1 MKKVGIA
8 TMTGGANYGNSLQ
21 NYAVQEILRALGY
34 EAVTLKNRTRFG
46 FLSAAKKPIPITK
59 KLAPSYI
66 RAYRQTKLNEQFGCK
81 NHRDCTTKGKKLAKA
96 NLADYRAA
104 KERKLAKFAAFN
116 QNYIHFDDTVMDF
129 TRFPREHLSE
139 FYAFVCGSDQVWN
152 PYYYTNSMIEF
163 LQFAPKHKRIA
174 FAPSFGISEIPDTR
188 TYDYT
193 KWISEIPHLS
203 VREEAG
209 AKIIKKLTGRD
220 AKVLLDPTFGLT
232 KEQWSAFARKPEQ
245 APNGKFVF
253 CYFLGDEIN
262 AYCKWIEKYAKTHD
276 CEIVEAFDIHNM
288 RYYDIDP
295 CEFVW
300 LLSNA
305 EAVFTDSFHGNAFSV
320 NMEKPFVAF
329 DRQEGGAS
337 MSSRIAT
344 LLNKTGLSQR
354 KFCNMN
360 LQDVDKIDFSNA
372 RKLIASE
379 REAMYGYLRAA
390 LDSVENGNHVMLANR
405 YHCTGCGACE
415 NACPVG
421 AIEMKRDFEG
431 FAYPEINL
439 ERCIHCGACERA
451 CPADAVSASEAESPK
466 AYYAYTDNQSILM
479 NSSSGG
485 AFSILAAK
493 IICEGGVVFGAGYAE
508 NFTVRHMSAANEEEL
523 KKLRT
528 SKYVQSDIA
537 KTYQEAKKALAEG
550 KKVLFTGTSCQIAGL
565 KQYLNRDYEN
575 LYTIDIVCHGVPSPQ
590 VWEEYLKQY
599 HSHKK
604 INHVSFRDKTV
615 GWNEFSMKITYEDGT
630 SYCELATKDTF
641 ERAFLANLFL
651 RPVCYQCQYKT
662 LNRVSDLTLA
672 DYWGVEEVH
681 PELSAQQGVSLILVH
696 TDKGQRLYDEITE
709 KMESGETDCDRAI
722 KMNHGALHSV
732 RWNQKRKY
740 FYEHWE
746 KIPMQKL
753 VKKCLKPTPSQRVRR
768 FIIINGSRVKQLGRK
783 IRGK

>member
-34 EAVTLKNRTRFG
+34 EPYTLKNSTKSG

-66 RAYRQTKLNEQFGCK
+66 RAYRQSKLNSQLGCK
-81 NHRDCTTKGKKLAKA
+81 NQRDCSVKGKKLAQN
-96 NLADYRAA
+96 NLASYREA
-104 KERKLAKFAAFN
+104 KQRKLDKFAEFN
-116 QNYIHFDDTVMDF
+116 QNYIRFDNVAMDF
-129 TRFPREHLSE
+129 TRFPRKHLDE

-152 PYYYTNSMIEF
+152 PHYYTNSMIEF

-188 TYDYT
+188 TYDFA
-193 KWISEIPHLS
+193 KWINEIPHLS

-209 AKIIKKLTGRD
+209 AQIIRKLTGRN
-220 AKVLLDPTFGLT
+220 AKVLLDPTFGLS

-245 APNGKFVF
+245 APTGKFVF

-262 AYCKWIEKYAKTHD
+262 AYCKWIEKYAKAND
-276 CEIVEAFDIHNM
+276 CEIVEAFDIHNL

-305 EAVFTDSFHGNAFSV
+305 EAVFTDSFHGAAFSV

-337 MSSRIAT
+337 MSSRITT
-344 LLNKTGLSQR
+344 LLNKTGLSHR
-354 KFCNMN
+354 KFSEMTLESVN
-360 LQDVDKIDFSNA
+360 QIDFTNSRRVVA
-372 RKLIASE
+372 LE
-379 REAMYGYLRAA
+379 RQEMHAYLRSSLETVAQ
-390 LDSVENGNHVMLANR
+390 GNHVLLANR

-439 ERCIHCGACERA
+439 EKCIHCGACERA
-451 CPADAVSASEAESPK
+451 CPADLVCAESESTPE
-466 AYYAYTDNQSILM
+466 AYYAYTDDKTLLM

-485 AFSILAAK
+485 AFSIIARK
-493 IICEGGVVFGAGYAE
+493 ILQEGGVVFGAGYDE
-508 NFTVRHMSAANEEEL
+508 SFSVRHMSAVNVEEL
-523 KKLRT
+523 AKLRT
-528 SKYVQSDIA
+528 SKYVQSDIG
-537 KTYQEAKKALAEG
+537 KTYRQAKEALNAG
-550 KKVLFTGTSCQIAGL
+550 KKVLFTGTCCQIAGL
-565 KQYLNRDYEN
+565 KQYLNRSYDN
-575 LYTIDIVCHGVPSPQ
+575 LYTIDIICHGVPSPQ
-590 VWEEYLKQY
+590 VWEEYLKQC

-604 INHVSFRDKTV
+604 IKQINFRDKTV

-630 SYCELATKDTF
+630 SYRELATKDPF
-641 ERAFLANLFL
+641 ERAFLANLYL

-672 DYWGVEEVH
+672 DYWGVEVVH
-681 PELSAQQGVSLILVH
+681 PELAAQQGVSLILVH
-696 TDKGQRLYDEITE
+696 SDKGRQLYDEITKNMACGLTDRE
-709 KMESGETDCDRAI
+709 KAV

-740 FYEHWE
+740 FYDNWQ
-746 KIPMQKL
+746 KAPMEKL
-753 VKKCLKPTPSQRVRR
+753 VKKCLKLTASQKIRR